1 MRHALAQPS
10 VFGVGLDLFVLLG
23 FAAAMVMLA
32 LIWFRRE

>member
-10 VFGVGLDLFVLLG
+10 VFGAGLDLVVLLG
-23 FAAAMVMLA
+23 FAAAMIALA